1 MRYEHW
7 TRNGREEIFKVKPT
21 GEALCCGGA
30 ANRLNEQAET
40 IDELAETLRYIKR
53 NLILPCE
60 KEMGERINTA
70 LGKVKP

>member
-21 GEALCCGGA
+21 GEVLCCGGA

-53 NLILPCE
+53 NLLPY
-60 KEMGERINTA
+60 ERAIHARVDAA
-70 LGKVKP
+70 LKNVKP